1 MCGILG
7 QINRKGPVNREL
19 FLRML
24 ATMGKRGPDQEGV
37 YFSANAAFGHKR
49 LSILDLTE
57 SGRQPMTD
65 EAAGLAMVFN
75 GEVYNYQEVRNSLRG
90 SYSWKS
96 RTDTEVLL
104 NAYKELGPG
113 LADKLEGMFAFAI
126 YDKKEQLLTFARDH
140 FGKKPLYYY
149 LDDDTFCFA
158 SELKAIIANPEIK
171 AKLRVDELSLSK
183 YLFYGYIPSPNSIFD
198 KIKKLEPATTFQFDV
213 KNWKVTGVRKFWNL
227 EAVQID
233 KNISEGEILE
243 KTEALIKESVKKR
256 LMSDVPLGIFLS
268 GGCDSSLIG
277 AYLGQLAPGSDAF
290 TVAYA
295 NSPEADE
302 TAYARRVAQQHGM
315 RYHACNFEDSVVRD
329 NFIGILDYLDEPM
342 ADAAII
348 PLYFLAKYAK
358 EKIVVAL
365 SGDGG
370 DEVFGGYPKYRA
382 QHFIEKF
389 SYLSGLARV
398 AAPLAG
404 PGHKYAKLFKA
415 FGMDFPE
422 RQFIF
427 GSGGFIPGDAA
438 RLLNRDSI
446 DTRKVFEEASVYAG
460 LFSQKDVINKS
471 LYLDCKIQLP
481 DWYLVKGDRATMAA
495 SLEMRNPLLDK
506 ELAEF
511 AFSLSGKWK
520 IRGGEQKYVL
530 KRVAARRVDRDI
542 IYRPKKGFGVPL
554 AKWIRSDLN
563 DLFADYLFRENPYFD
578 NVYVRSLYDEHM
590 AGRVDRSFYLLR
602 IFNFNYW
609 AAKYADGTVS

>member
-19 FLRML
+19 FSRML

-65 EAAGLAMVFN
+65 EAARLAMVFN
-75 GEVYNYQEVRNSLRG
+75 GEIYNYQEVRSSLRG

-126 YDKKEQLLTFARDH
+126 YDDKRQLLTFARDH

-198 KIKKLEPATTFQFDV
+198 RIKKLEPATTFQFDV
-213 KNWKVTGVRKFWNL
+213 KKWKVIGVRKFWNL

-243 KTEALIKESVKKR
+243 KTEALIKGSVKKR

-277 AYLGQLAPGSDAF
+277 AYLGKLAPGSDAF

-295 NSPEADE
+295 NSPDADE

-404 PGHKYAKLFKA
+404 PGHKYAKLFKV

-446 DTRKVFEEASVYAG
+446 DTGKVFEEASSYAG
-460 LFSQKDVINKS
+460 LFTQKDVINKS

-511 AFSLSGKWK
+511 AFSLGGSWK
-520 IRGGEQKYVL
+520 IRGGEQKYIL
-530 KRVAARRVDRDI
+530 KKIAAGLVDRDI

-554 AKWIRSDLN
+554 DKWIRNELK
-563 DLFADYLFRENPYFD
+563 DLFADYLFRENQYFD
-578 NVYVRSLYDEHM
+578 CAFVRELYDEHM
-590 AGRVDRSFYLLR
+590 TGKVDRSFYLLR

-609 AAKYADGTVS
+609 FAKYGHN

>member
-19 FLRML
+19 FSRML

-65 EAAGLAMVFN
+65 EAARLAMVFN
-75 GEVYNYQEVRNSLRG
+75 GEIYNYQEVRSSLRG

-126 YDKKEQLLTFARDH
+126 YDDKRQLLTFARDH

-198 KIKKLEPATTFQFDV
+198 RIKKLEPATTFQFDV
-213 KNWKVTGVRKFWNL
+213 KKWKVIGVRKFWNL

-243 KTEALIKESVKKR
+243 KTEALIKGSVKKR

-277 AYLGQLAPGSDAF
+277 AYLGKLAPGSDAF

-295 NSPEADE
+295 NSPDADE

-389 SYLSGLARV
+389 SYLGGLAKV

-404 PGHKYAKLFKA
+404 PGHKYAKLFKV

-446 DTRKVFEEASVYAG
+446 DTGKVFEEASSYAG
-460 LFSQKDVINKS
+460 LFTQKDVINKS

-511 AFSLSGKWK
+511 AFSLGGSWK
-520 IRGGEQKYVL
+520 IRGGEQKYIL
-530 KRVAARRVDRDI
+530 KKIAAGLVDRDI

-554 AKWIRSDLN
+554 DKWIRNELK
-563 DLFADYLFRENPYFD
+563 DLFADYLFRENQYFD
-578 NVYVRSLYDEHM
+578 CAFVRELYDEHM
-590 AGRVDRSFYLLR
+590 TGKVDRSFYLLR

-609 AAKYADGTVS
+609 FAKYGHN

>member
-427 GSGGFIPGDAA
+427 GSGGVIPGDAA

>member
-1 MCGILG
+1 
-7 QINRKGPVNREL
+7 
-19 FLRML
+19 ML
-24 ATMGKRGPDQEGV
+24 ATLGQRGPDQEGV
-37 YFSANAAFGHKR
+37 YFAANAALGHKR
-49 LSILDLTE
+49 LSILDLTD
-57 SGRQPMTD
+57 SGRQPMLD

-75 GEVYNYQEVRNSLRG
+75 GEVYNYKAVRESMNGAYTWR
-90 SYSWKS
+90 S
-96 RTDTEVLL
+96 RTDTEVVL
-104 NAYKELGPG
+104 NAYKELGQG
-113 LADKLEGMFAFAI
+113 LVDKIEGMFAFAI
-126 YDKKEQLLTFARDH
+126 YDAQKQLLTFARDH

-149 LDDDTFCFA
+149 LDEEFFCFA
-158 SELKAIIANPEIK
+158 SELKAIIANPAIK
-171 AKLRVDELSLSK
+171 AKLKIDELSLAK

-198 KIKKLEPATTFQFDV
+198 KIKKLEPATTFQFDIRQ
-213 KNWKVTGVRKFWNL
+213 WKIVNVRKFWDL
-227 EAVQID
+227 EAVQVAHD
-233 KNISEGEILE
+233 LREGEILE
-243 KTEALIKESVKKR
+243 KTDSLVKSAVRKR

-277 AYLGQLAPGSDAF
+277 AHLGEMAPGSDAF

-295 NSPEADE
+295 NSPDADE

-389 SYLSGLARV
+389 NYLGGLAKV

-446 DTRKVFEEASVYAG
+446 DTGKVFEEASGYAG
-460 LFSQKDVINKS
+460 LFGQKDVINKS

-511 AFSLSGKWK
+511 AFSLGGRWK
-520 IRGGEQKYVL
+520 IHGGEEKYIL
-530 KRVAARRVDRDI
+530 KKLAAGQVDRDI

-554 AKWIRSDLN
+554 EKWIRCELK
-563 DLFADYLFRENPYFD
+563 DLFADYLFRENQYFD
-578 NVYVRSLYDEHM
+578 GAFVRELYEEHM
-590 AGRVDRSFYLLR
+590 SGKVDRSFYLLR

-609 AAKYADGTVS
+609 LGKYGYN